1 MTTIYKRKEPDYP
14 SPYQALKHQTY
25 NVQSSEHPARRE
37 VQKLVGEY
45 TLNATVEEDTQT
57 LATFRHV
64 PGLVAYLCTITRDG
78 AVIGQGRGT
87 ATFGP
92 NNKFINRTI
101 KTAFNGS
108 LIDAM
113 IRSTR
118 VLDTLD
124 ESTEPHEITPM
135 TDKQRSYLQTL
146 ITQRVT
152 GEFEL
157 ERWSARLGTMSRD
170 EASAAIEELVNR

>member
-1 MTTIYKRKEPDYP
+1 MTTTYRRRENEYP
-14 SPYQALKHQTY
+14 SPYQAMRKETY

-45 TLNATVEEDTQT
+45 TLHAIIEEDTQT
-57 LATFRHV
+57 LATFKHV
-64 PGLVAYLCTITRDG
+64 PGMVAFLCTLTRDG
-78 AVIGQGRGT
+78 DVIGQGRGT
-87 ATFGP
+87 AAFSKT
-92 NNKFINRTI
+92 NKFIGRTV
-101 KTAFNGS
+101 KMAFNGA

-124 ESTEPHEITPM
+124 ESTEPHEITPI

-170 EASAAIEELVNR
+170 EASAAIEGLVKR